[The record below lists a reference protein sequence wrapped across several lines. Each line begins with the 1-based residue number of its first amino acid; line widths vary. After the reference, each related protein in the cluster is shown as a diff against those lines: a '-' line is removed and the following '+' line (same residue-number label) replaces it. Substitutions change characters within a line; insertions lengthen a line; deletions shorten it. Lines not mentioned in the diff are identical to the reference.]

1 MSDERD
7 PATPDPRPS
16 PSLEEVVGVDGFLD
30 AILEERRPE
39 ALAHTGDEVRERL
52 VAAQLRLAADGVEE
66 ARPEFLASL
75 QRTVEQELV
84 KQSPSRRRPLS
95 RMGFLRAAATFAGG
109 AGIGVASV
117 EAVAAAHQ
125 QARPHDLVVAGN
137 DRWYAVA
144 RVDEVPPGGI
154 KSFSAGGVMGFLM
167 NDGGRFRAVSAICTH
182 MGCRLKADQADGE
195 LRCLCHG
202 SRFNRQGDV
211 LSGMAPSSL
220 PEIALRTDGGVVYAL
235 GTRETV

>member
-30 AILEERRPE
+30 AILDERRPE

-125 QARPHDLVVAGN
+125 EARPHDLVVAGN

-144 RVDEVPPGGI
+144 RVDEVPPGGT
-154 KSFSAGGVMGFLM
+154 KSFTAGGVMGFLV
-167 NDGGRFRAVSAICTH
+167 NDGGRLRAVSAICTH
-182 MGCRLKADQADGE
+182 MGCRLKADQAAGE
-195 LRCLCHG
+195 LRCLCHD
-202 SRFNRQGDV
+202 SRFNRRGEV
-211 LSGMAPSSL
+211 LSGMAPSPL
-220 PEIALRTDGGVVYAL
+220 PEIALRLDGGVVYAL